1 MIEFMK
7 ENPYITAFIIWV
19 ICVTI
24 YDIINKLIDAYN
36 IKNRGYPPKVED
48 DED

>member
-1 MIEFMK
+1 MIELIK
-7 ENPYITAFIIWV
+7 ENPYITAFIICV
-19 ICVTI
+19 ICGTI
-24 YDIINKLIDAYN
+24 YDIINKLIDSYN